1 MLIIMTEVNH
11 AEVMNELQNVFR
23 TVFNNPSL
31 VLTDETTADGVPG
44 WDSLQQIK
52 IILGCEKKFGVKLRA
67 RDVNGLGN
75 AGHLVDHLVAVINKS
90 RK

>member
-1 MLIIMTEVNH
+1 MSETSHVEVR
-11 AEVMNELQNVFR
+11 NELQNIFR
-23 TVFNNPSL
+23 TVFNSPSL

-52 IILGCEKKFGVKLRA
+52 IILGCEKKFGIKLRA

-75 AGHLVDHLVAVINKS
+75 VGHLVDHLIAVINKS

>member
-1 MLIIMTEVNH
+1 MTEANRADVL
-11 AEVMNELQNVFR
+11 NELQSVFRNVFG
-23 TVFNNPSL
+23 NQSL
-31 VLTDETTADGVPG
+31 VLTDELTADHIPG

-75 AGHLVDHLVAVINKS
+75 VGQMVDHLVSVINKA

>member
-1 MLIIMTEVNH
+1 MGEVNH
-11 AEVMNELQNVFR
+11 AEVINELQNVFR
-23 TVFNNPSL
+23 SVFNNPSL
-31 VLTDETTADGVPG
+31 ALTDETTADNVPG

-52 IILGCEKKFGVKLRA
+52 IILACEKKFNVKLRA

-75 AGHLVDHLVAVINKS
+75 IGQLADHLLAVINKS

>member
-1 MLIIMTEVNH
+1 MREVNH
-11 AEVMNELQNVFR
+11 AEVMQELQNIFR

-31 VLTDETTADGVPG
+31 VVTNETTADGVPG

-52 IILGCEKKFGVKLRA
+52 IILGCEKKFGVKLRD

-75 AGHLVDHLVAVINKS
+75 VGHLVDHLVAVINKS